1 MGRMRYL
8 KTFESYNELSLG
20 EEIAQDLLPRFQKM
34 RSEGQIVTVA
44 DFDKYMEERGAD
56 SELSDSVMH
65 YLVNMGFDFDVQGE
79 DEDYEDVEFELRTEG
94 LSYSGG
100 DVKKM
105 PIIGQIKT
113 KPIAGF
119 EGTTYDVVEVVEDE
133 RGNKY
138 YICNFWYKEG
148 RVPQIVH
155 QDMVEE
161 FNKKG
166 FDL

>member
-1 MGRMRYL
+1 MRYL

-65 YLVNMGFDFDVQGE
+65 YLVNMGFDFDIEGE
-79 DEDYEDVEFELRTEG
+79 DEDYEDVEFELRTES

-100 DVKKM
+100 DVTKM
-105 PIIGQIKT
+105 PIIGKIKT
-113 KPIAGF
+113 KPIAHF
-119 EGTTYDVVEVVEDE
+119 DGTTYDVVEIVED
-133 RGNKY
+133 GGKKY
-138 YICNFWYKEG
+138 YICNFWYKDG

-155 QDMVEE
+155 EDMVEE
-161 FNKKG
+161 FSKKG
-166 FDL
+166 EEI